1 MVKEIIY
8 TCPCTYRRKVARTIL
23 YYKIATQNWKSN
35 ITVSRLLLCN
45 LMKKKRK
52 HFSAQVKL
60 FQKNI
65 FFVGLKHLDR
75 IYGTIYLEPIL
86 QKTTSNMLELHCLF
100 NIPSVLLLLLDV
112 ASLIH
117 KVDNT
122 FNRMLCITGLFSIL
136 DQLSWSMNLLEG
148 SSLNYVVALD

>member
-1 MVKEIIY
+1 
-8 TCPCTYRRKVARTIL
+8 
-23 YYKIATQNWKSN
+23 
-35 ITVSRLLLCN
+35 
-45 LMKKKRK
+45 
-52 HFSAQVKL
+52 
-60 FQKNI
+60 
-65 FFVGLKHLDR
+65 
-75 IYGTIYLEPIL
+75 
-86 QKTTSNMLELHCLF
+86 MLELHCLF